1 MPDQVA
7 ISAHGPRA
15 GTIEA
20 YASALAQC
28 HRAGVKTMIWTV
40 DEDQEMKRWLADR
53 RVAVLITNR
62 PAEAVAMRAS
72 VRPGASPGA

>member
-20 YASALAQC
+20 YACALAT
-28 HRAGVKTMIWTV
+28 G
-40 DEDQEMKRWLADR
+40 ADYVEFDIR
-53 RVAVLITNR
+53 R